1 MTKVKNLD
9 KSMKY
14 IILSISII
22 IFLIILDG
30 ILKLEELK
38 IDRFVY
44 DNILS
49 NIRSDNLT
57 IFMKIFTNF
66 ASAYTLIGICA
77 ILLLVVKN
85 KKIPLAITA
94 NLTIITIINQ
104 IMKII
109 FQRPRP
115 VGYNLIVEGGF
126 SFPSRSFY
134 GQCRILWI
142 DNIFDCKKSKK

>member
-1 MTKVKNLD
+1 MTKAKKID

-14 IILSISII
+14 IVLSISAI

-30 ILKLEELK
+30 ILKVEGLR

-44 DNILS
+44 DNILP

-57 IFMKIFTNF
+57 IFMKILTNF
-66 ASAYTLIGICA
+66 ASAYILIGICI
-77 ILLLVVKN
+77 ILLVVVKN

-94 NLTIITIINQ
+94 NLTIITIFNQ
-104 IMKII
+104 IMKNI

-115 VGYNLIVEGGF
+115 IGYNLIEEGGF
-126 SFPSRSFY
+126 SFPSRPFY
-134 GQCRILWI
+134 G
-142 DNIFDCKKSKK
+142 

>member
-1 MTKVKNLD
+1 MTKAKKID

-30 ILKLEELK
+30 ILKAEGLR

-44 DNILS
+44 NILP

-57 IFMKIFTNF
+57 IFIKILTNF
-66 ASAYTLIGICA
+66 ASAYMLIGICI

-104 IMKII
+104 IMKNI

-115 VGYNLIVEGGF
+115 IGYNLIEEGGF

-134 GQCRILWI
+134 G
-142 DNIFDCKKSKK
+142 